1 MQKLHNKVAFITG
14 ATGGIGAGI
23 ARAFAGAGAHLLI
36 TGRDEDKLNTL
47 AQALGENI
55 LALPADI
62 TDEAQV
68 IRLFD
73 RLKERFGRLDLLV
86 NNAGAFSGAPLEEL
100 SLETWS
106 KVIATNLT
114 APMLCTRE
122 ALKLMKPQRNGRI
135 INIGSIAAMR
145 VRPHTAPYAAS
156 KFGVDGLTQVTALE
170 GREFGISCGV
180 IRPGNVEVERLVE
193 ARQRNP
199 EGVMKIEDFVDAV
212 VAMAALPPHVNL
224 YEMTV
229 LPLDQPFL
237 GRG

>member
-1 MQKLHNKVAFITG
+1 MQKLQNKVAFITG

-23 ARAFAGAGAHLLI
+23 ARAFAAEGAHLLI
-36 TGRDEDKLNTL
+36 TGRNADKLNAL
-47 AQALGENI
+47 AQELGENV
-55 LALPADI
+55 LALPADL
-62 TDEAQV
+62 TDEAQI
-68 IRLFD
+68 IRLFQQ
-73 RLKERFGRLDLLV
+73 LKERFGRLDLLV
-86 NNAGAFSGAPLEEL
+86 NNAGAFPGAPLDEL
-100 SLETWS
+100 SLETWQQ
-106 KVIATNLT
+106 VIATNLT

-122 ALKLMKPQRNGRI
+122 AFKLMKPQRSGRI
-135 INIGSIAAMR
+135 INIGSIAAQR

-180 IRPGNVEVERLVE
+180 IRPGNVEVERLIE
-193 ARQRNP
+193 SRKLNP

-212 VAMAALPPHVNL
+212 VAMAALPAHVNL

-229 LPLDQPFL
+229 LPLGQPFL

>member
-1 MQKLHNKVAFITG
+1 MNRLHDKVAFITG

-23 ARAFAGAGAHLLI
+23 ARAFAREGASLLI
-36 TGRDEDKLNTL
+36 TGRNADKLNAL
-47 AQALGENI
+47 AHELGENV
-55 LALPADI
+55 LAIPADL
-62 TDEAQV
+62 TDEAQIV
-68 IRLFD
+68 NLFEQ
-73 RLKERFGRLDLLV
+73 LKARFSRLDLLV
-86 NNAGAFSGAPLEEL
+86 NNAGAFHGAALEDL
-100 SLETWS
+100 SLETWQQ
-106 KVIATNLT
+106 VIATNLT

-122 ALKLMKPQRNGRI
+122 AFKLMKPQRSGRI

-145 VRPHTAPYAAS
+145 VRPNTAPYAAS

-170 GREFGISCGV
+170 GRAYGISCGV

-193 ARQRNP
+193 SRKLNL
-199 EGVMKIEDFVDAV
+199 EGVMKIEDFVEVV

>member
-1 MQKLHNKVAFITG
+1 MQKLKDKVAFITG

-23 ARAFAGAGAHLLI
+23 ARAFAAEGAALLI
-36 TGRDEDKLNTL
+36 TGRNEDKLNAL
-47 AQALGENI
+47 AQELGDNVVAI
-55 LALPADI
+55 AADL
-62 TDEAQV
+62 TDEAQIV
-68 IRLFD
+68 NLFQ
-73 RLKERFGRLDLLV
+73 RLKARFGRLDLLV
-86 NNAGAFSGAPLEEL
+86 NNAGAFNGAALEDL
-100 SLETWS
+100 TLETWS

-122 ALKLMKPQRNGRI
+122 AFKLMKPQRSGRI

-145 VRPHTAPYAAS
+145 VRPNTAPYAAS

-170 GREFGISCGV
+170 GRAYGISCGV

-193 ARQRNP
+193 SRKLNP
-199 EGVMKIEDFVDAV
+199 EGVMKIEDFVEVV
-212 VAMAALPPHVNL
+212 VAMAALPAHVNL

-229 LPLDQPFL
+229 LPLEQPFL

>member
-1 MQKLHNKVAFITG
+1 MQKLKDKVAFITG

-23 ARAFAGAGAHLLI
+23 ARAFAAEGAQMLI
-36 TGRDEDKLNTL
+36 TGRNETSLNAL
-47 AQALGENI
+47 AQELGDNV
-55 LALPADI
+55 LAIPADL
-62 TDEAQV
+62 TDEAQIV
-68 IRLFD
+68 ALFE

-86 NNAGAFSGAPLEEL
+86 NNAGAFQGAALEDL
-100 SLETWS
+100 TLETWNQ
-106 KVIATNLT
+106 VIATNLT

-122 ALKLMKPQRNGRI
+122 AFKLMKPQRSGRI

-145 VRPHTAPYAAS
+145 VRPNTAPYAAS

-170 GREFGISCGV
+170 GRAYGISCGV

-193 ARQRNP
+193 SRKLNP
-199 EGVMKIEDFVDAV
+199 EGVMKIEDFVEVV
-212 VAMAALPPHVNL
+212 VAMAALPAHVNL

-229 LPLDQPFL
+229 LPLGQPFL

>member
-1 MQKLHNKVAFITG
+1 MQKLQNKIAFITG

-23 ARAFAGAGAHLLI
+23 ARAFVAEGAQMLI
-36 TGRDEDKLNTL
+36 TGRNADKLNAL
-47 AQALGENI
+47 ASELGANV
-55 LALPADI
+55 LAIPADL

-68 IRLFD
+68 VNLFE

-86 NNAGAFSGAPLEEL
+86 NNAGAFQGAALEDL
-100 SLETWS
+100 SLETWQQ
-106 KVIATNLT
+106 VIATNLT

-122 ALKLMKPQRNGRI
+122 AFKLMKPQRSGRI

-145 VRPHTAPYAAS
+145 VRPNTAPYAAS

-170 GREFGISCGV
+170 GRAYGISCGV

-193 ARQRNP
+193 SRKLNP
-199 EGVMKIEDFVDAV
+199 EGVMKIEDFVEVV
-212 VAMAALPPHVNL
+212 VAMAALPAHVNL

-229 LPLDQPFL
+229 LPLEQPFL